1 MDQPMIDVE
10 DLTFAYASNEK
21 KQILSSV
28 SFKAWRGEWLSVIG
42 RNGAG
47 KSTLAA
53 LLIGLLQP
61 SFGRIRIK
69 GIPLNE
75 ETKWLIRRHAGMVF
89 QNPDNQF
96 IGATVQDDVAFGL
109 ENLNMPYE
117 EMQRRVAE
125 ALEAVGMT
133 DCQAEDPSRLSGGQ
147 KQRTAIA
154 GVLALHP
161 DLLILDEAFVMLDPR
176 SRRQLIAVL
185 KKLKT
190 ERELTILSITHDM
203 DEAAASDRVLVL
215 EKGSVAKEGT
225 PATVFSETTTLDVP
239 FSERLRR
246 LLLKN
251 GRSVPETYSTESDL
265 IKWLCKSNLNT

>member
-1 MDQPMIDVE
+1 
-10 DLTFAYASNEK
+10 
-21 KQILSSV
+21 
-28 SFKAWRGEWLSVIG
+28 
-42 RNGAG
+42 
-47 KSTLAA
+47 
-53 LLIGLLQP
+53 
-61 SFGRIRIK
+61 
-69 GIPLNE
+69 
-75 ETKWLIRRHAGMVF
+75 
-89 QNPDNQF
+89 
-96 IGATVQDDVAFGL
+96 
-109 ENLNMPYE
+109 
-117 EMQRRVAE
+117 
-125 ALEAVGMT
+125 
-133 DCQAEDPSRLSGGQ
+133 
-147 KQRTAIA
+147 
-154 GVLALHP
+154 
-161 DLLILDEAFVMLDPR
+161 MLDPR